1 MRSVVIIANS
11 LLIALAS
18 AIELQHLEQFDY
30 KEPENVRELY
40 EEFKVKYGKNHAND
54 VDEYRFTVFKDNLK
68 KAKWYEAMDQGTAEY
83 GITKFSDLTAEEF
96 EREYLNPEMRQQ
108 LSVANVDVVTSD
120 KVPPESL
127 DWRAKGAVTPVQEQ
141 GHCGSCWAF
150 SAIGNVEGQWFLKTG
165 ELLKMS
171 EQQLVDCDRSDYGCS
186 GGWPLIAYEMLAK
199 MGGVEREI
207 DYPYVGHYQKCM
219 LNKDKF
225 VAYVNTSM
233 RVSQDEAQ
241 IAAYMA
247 EHGPLS
253 MALNANRLQYYT
265 KGILHPFSFMCTA
278 TGINHAVLGVGYGIE
293 DKKPYWI
300 VKNSWGLDWGEEVSS
315 SC

>member
-1 MRSVVIIANS
+1 MGQFCFVRF
-11 LLIALAS
+11 
-18 AIELQHLEQFDY
+18 QQFDY

-96 EREYLNPEMRQQ
+96 ERKYLNPEIRRQ
-108 LSVANVDVVTSD
+108 LSVINVDVVTSD

-150 SAIGNVEGQWFLKTG
+150 SVIGNVEGQWFLKTG
-165 ELLKMS
+165 QLLKLS
-171 EQQLVDCDRSDYGCS
+171 EQQLVDCDTRDYGCE
-186 GGWPLIAYEMLAK
+186 GGWPMVTYEALAQ
-199 MGGVEREI
+199 MGGVERET
-207 DYPYVGHYQKCM
+207 DYPYMAHQQRCM
-219 LNKDKF
+219 LNKNKF
-225 VAYVNTSM
+225 VAYVNSSSK
-233 RVSQDEAQ
+233 VSQNENQ
-241 IAAYMA
+241 LAAYMA

-253 MALNANRLQYYT
+253 MALNANMLQGYFRIRRGT
-265 KGILHPFSFMCTA
+265 GCC
-278 TGINHAVLGVGYGIE
+278 GINREATTAI
-293 DKKPYWI
+293 I
-300 VKNSWGLDWGEEVSS
+300 R
-315 SC
+315 